1 MAVLPDDYNNL
12 AADCKGREQDPCSC
26 NQHEDQILPKRES
39 CPYAECATT
48 LTIPEKR
55 NVKEGGK
62 QEKEE
67 KQSDGKS
74 SGN

>member
-1 MAVLPDDYNNL
+1 M
-12 AADCKGREQDPCSC
+12 
-26 NQHEDQILPKRES
+26 PKRES